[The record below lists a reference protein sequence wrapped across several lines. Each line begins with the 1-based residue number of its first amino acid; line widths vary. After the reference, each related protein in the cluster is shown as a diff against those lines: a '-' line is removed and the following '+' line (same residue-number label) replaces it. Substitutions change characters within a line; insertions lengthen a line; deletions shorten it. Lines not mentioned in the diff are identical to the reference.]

1 MNVSVIKTLIATN
14 GGEVWDDRINIY
26 RKGTMQK
33 GKTALNCH
41 YFRSRF
47 YSIKLLWARL
57 YKVILEKFPVIF

>member
-33 GKTALNCH
+33 GKTALNCRISDLD
-41 YFRSRF
+41 FTALKF
-47 YSIKLLWARL
+47 LWSKL
-57 YKVILEKFPVIF
+57 YKVILEKFSVIF